1 MRRKNGRLK
10 KGGMHINCPCKQI
23 LKIALSALSE
33 KWKYE
38 FHADAVQRTWSL
50 LTSLFSQTFT
60 VQLSLMAQVKM
71 TLEVADEGAEKE
83 VDVIGLGCSKE
94 SFTEHEE
101 VEKLIDELKASAQ
114 HQTNPTDIRL
124 VERNWQRFSF
134 ILDQYQEQP
143 HLIDSHLDG
152 LLTKIIDII
161 REEGLDLEVKHVA
174 FRCLYFI
181 SKVRG
186 YKVVARHLPHEV
198 LLSIIGFCF
207 VYFVS

>member
-1 MRRKNGRLK
+1 MT
-10 KGGMHINCPCKQI
+10 HE
-23 LKIALSALSE
+23 IAE
-33 KWKYE
+33 
-38 FHADAVQRTWSL
+38 DGT
-50 LTSLFSQTFT
+50 
-60 VQLSLMAQVKM
+60 
-71 TLEVADEGAEKE
+71 EKE

-94 SFTEHEE
+94 SFTECEE
-101 VEKLIDELKASAQ
+101 VEKLIDELKALAQ
-114 HQTNPTDIRL
+114 HQTPSTDIRV

-152 LLTKIIDII
+152 LLTKIISII
-161 REEGLDLEVKHVA
+161 REDCLDYEVKHSA

-198 LLSIIGFCF
+198 PIISFMVTNNLTLSLNFDFMCRLLISNPC
-207 VYFVS
+207 

>member
-1 MRRKNGRLK
+1 MCLG
-10 KGGMHINCPCKQI
+10 
-23 LKIALSALSE
+23 E
-33 KWKYE
+33 
-38 FHADAVQRTWSL
+38 
-50 LTSLFSQTFT
+50 
-60 VQLSLMAQVKM
+60 LSLMAQIKM
-71 TLEVADEGAEKE
+71 TLEIADEGAEKE

-94 SFTEHEE
+94 SFTEHQE

-114 HQTNPTDIRL
+114 HQSTQTDIRV

-143 HLIDSHLDG
+143 HLIDSHLDN
-152 LLTKIIDII
+152 LLTKIIEII
-161 REEGLDLEVKHVA
+161 REDGLCLEVKHAA

-198 LLSIIGFCF
+198 ISQHF
-207 VYFVS
+207 